1 MDKNY
6 FPQDIKITDAAEL
19 QEEFAEQL
27 VLEDNIPVAIKS
39 IAGISVYSRGDQIN
53 VSICILEPE
62 SDFTGFKVKE
72 KEVITKKAKFPAV
85 PAFEGF
91 RDGKIIV
98 DALKRLGVPKL
109 LIIEGHGIDHPR
121 GFGLASHIGLALD
134 CSTIGVSQDLFGGE
148 VKSQGGQEFV
158 LKDGEILAKVVKK
171 EVGSPKFYV
180 SPGNKITLDTAA
192 KLIKKS
198 MVSKVP
204 EPIKIAKSSLLKEMT
219 QP

>member
-1 MDKNY
+1 MPKTY
-6 FPQDIKITDAAEL
+6 FPHEIKITEAAEL

-27 VLEDNIPVAIKS
+27 VLEDNLPVAIKR
-39 IAGISVYSRGDQIN
+39 IAGVSIYSRGDKIN
-53 VSICILEPE
+53 VSICILEP
-62 SDFTGFKVKE
+62 SPDFTSFEVKE

-98 DALKRLGVPKL
+98 DALKRLGVPQL

-121 GFGLASHIGLALD
+121 GFGLASHVGLALN
-134 CSTIGVSQDLFGGE
+134 CSTIGVSKSLLGGE
-148 VKSQGGQEFV
+148 VKSQGGDEFV
-158 LKDGEILAKVVKK
+158 LKDGDILAKIVKK

-180 SPGNKITLDTAA
+180 SPGNKITMDTAA

-198 MVSKVP
+198 MKNKVP
-204 EPIKIAKSSLLKEMT
+204 EPIKIAKNNLLKELT
-219 QP
+219 QR

>member
-6 FPQDIKITDAAEL
+6 FPHDIKITDAAEL

-27 VLEDNIPVAIKS
+27 VLEDKIPVAIKS

-62 SDFTGFKVKE
+62 PDFTDFKVKE

-98 DALKRLGVPKL
+98 DALKRLGVPQL

-134 CSTIGVSQDLFGGE
+134 CSTIGVSQDLLGGD

-180 SPGNKITLDTAA
+180 SPGNKITLDTAS

-204 EPIKIAKSSLLKEMT
+204 EPIKIAKSNLLKEMT